1 MSPSPE
7 KPRAPEKA
15 GASAKIEGQEP
26 AAEHTQATSQSPAT
40 AQNPPPSHNSTRGL
54 QMEARVTATTW
65 EIGLSARVQD
75 FTPGEV
81 ILLLDDQVGE
91 GTHVTVQLNNCS
103 FDGVI
108 LFCSPSGGH
117 YEAHVSF
124 DDVDA
129 TGLRRTPRFPVSI
142 PAKVFSSATDGPL
155 EGKIVDV
162 SGEGL
167 GIELTAPL
175 PRQANIAV
183 QSEENTAL
191 GVVRHCRELSPG
203 VFRAGVQLHHIV
215 RKDPELEK
223 ANAESGWMNK
233 LGVRFGRKKPERPK
247 GWS

>member
-1 MSPSPE
+1 MSPSSGKTGASE
-7 KPRAPEKA
+7 KAGTPEKA
-15 GASAKIEGQEP
+15 GAPANIEGQQL
-26 AAEHTQATSQSPAT
+26 AAEHTQATSQ
-40 AQNPPPSHNSTRGL
+40 NPGGRGL
-54 QMEARVTATTW
+54 QMEARVTSTTW
-65 EIGLSARVQD
+65 EIGLSAVVQD

-91 GTHVTVQLNNCS
+91 GTHVTVQLNTCS

-108 LFCSPSGGH
+108 LFCSPSGGR

-142 PAKVFSSATDGPL
+142 PAKVFSSTSEVPL
-155 EGKIVDV
+155 QGQIVDV

-167 GIELTAPL
+167 GIELAVPL
-175 PRQANIAV
+175 PKQTNIAV

-191 GVVRHCRELSPG
+191 GVVRHCRELSAG
-203 VFRAGVQLHHIV
+203 VFRTGVQLHHIV

-223 ANAESGWMNK
+223 AESGWMNK
-233 LGVRFGRKKPERPK
+233 LGVRFGRKKAERPK

>member
-7 KPRAPEKA
+7 K
-15 GASAKIEGQEP
+15 IEGQKP
-26 AAEHTQATSQSPAT
+26 AETPSPGSSEK
-40 AQNPPPSHNSTRGL
+40 PLTRGL
-54 QMEARVTATTW
+54 QVEARLTAPTW
-65 EIGLSARVQD
+65 EIGLSAVVHD

-81 ILLLDDQVGE
+81 ILLLDDQIAA
-91 GTHVTVQLNNCS
+91 GTRVTVQLNTSS
-103 FDGVI
+103 FVGDI
-108 LFCSPSGGH
+108 LFCSPNGTR

-142 PAKVFSSATDGPL
+142 PARIFSSSSEEPL
-155 EGKIVDV
+155 DGKIVDV

-167 GIELTAPL
+167 GVELAAAIPMQT
-175 PRQANIAV
+175 NIAV

-203 VFRAGVQLHHIV
+203 RFRAGIQLHHIIK
-215 RKDPELEK
+215 KDPDLEK
-223 ANAESGWMNK
+223 ASADSGWMNK
-233 LGVRFGRKKPERPK
+233 LGARLGRKKAERPK